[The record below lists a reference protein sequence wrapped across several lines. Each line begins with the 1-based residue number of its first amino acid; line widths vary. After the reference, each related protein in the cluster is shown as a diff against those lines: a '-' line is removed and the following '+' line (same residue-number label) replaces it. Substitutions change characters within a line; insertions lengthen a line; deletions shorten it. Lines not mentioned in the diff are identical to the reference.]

1 MDSKEVLRLYMKAF
15 SENLKEIRTV
25 KYKSMD
31 DVAQHSGFDSSN
43 YNKYENGKGN
53 PTIETLL
60 KMASAFGI
68 PPKELFAFDFD
79 ISKYKD
85 TYTERLMK
93 IIKAKSRGKLKAVPE
108 MKVVHSKAMDLMAQ
122 LKASLGTKTKKAS

>member
-25 KYKSMD
+25 RYKSMD

-79 ISKYKD
+79 ISKYKIED
-85 TYTERLMK
+85 
-93 IIKAKSRGKLKAVPE
+93 
-108 MKVVHSKAMDLMAQ
+108 
-122 LKASLGTKTKKAS
+122 